1 MYACTHTHTHTR
13 VDHAAER
20 VHGEAWA
27 LVKLRSTATLAKG
40 KIFKYYYYFVRTILL
55 VLGLKFQNECKNDLK
70 IFIKIL
76 KM

>member
-1 MYACTHTHTHTR
+1 MRVHTH
-13 VDHAAER
+13 ACGPAECT
-20 VHGEAWA
+20 A
-27 LVKLRSTATLAKG
+27 KLGKISTATLAKG
-40 KIFKYYYYFVRTILL
+40 KIFKCYYYFVRTILL